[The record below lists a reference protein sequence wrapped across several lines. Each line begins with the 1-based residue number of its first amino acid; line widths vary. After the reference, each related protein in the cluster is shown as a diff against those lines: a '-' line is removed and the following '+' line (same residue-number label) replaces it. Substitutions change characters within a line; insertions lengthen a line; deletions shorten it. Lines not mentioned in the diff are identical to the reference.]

1 MQSEGNRLQ
10 LFESVGWILM
20 KHEIKQ
26 HQVFIWDDICFSTE
40 IRHLHFNEMVYWF
53 CNTTHGNNAIPEKT
67 CHCIISY
74 CFIWED
80 MSKTWASCFIT
91 GSKLGLQLVFSSVL
105 FLGVWNPLMKHFL
118 GILLTSLWSGIL
130 FLCQTISFVFW
141 GRWFFSHFRSTGTFI
156 VVCLYFEGTCTHK
169 VMLIFQNRVFH
180 MPIRKLQHVRLNC
193 NKQKEYGEI
202 DKVCLFWFIDCPK

>member
-1 MQSEGNRLQ
+1 MSLYNFW
-10 LFESVGWILM
+10 LFHLRRHVKNLVFVL
-20 KHEIKQ
+20 HHRFQ
-26 HQVFIWDDICFSTE
+26 TRPTARVFI
-40 IRHLHFNEMVYWF
+40 
-53 CNTTHGNNAIPEKT
+53 
-67 CHCIISY
+67 CIVSW
-74 CFIWED
+74 CLE
-80 MSKTWASCFIT
+80 
-91 GSKLGLQLVFSSVL
+91 
-105 FLGVWNPLMKHFL
+105 PLIKHFL

-156 VVCLYFEGTCTHK
+156 VVCIYFEGIYK